1 MKRAPIKSESPYT
14 EIAGAHRRYETQCV
28 EDLCDLVPKGT
39 PVVEFFGG
47 LGLLAE
53 VFNRK
58 IQPTQFSTCE
68 MHEDLY
74 LKLAEQ
80 FGDQAHHGDTFSHSF
95 DKITPGSLVS
105 LDFNKFTTLTLVTGV
120 TKDRDY
126 LKDFKEIEQRG
137 AKYVHLTDCA
147 GLKMHFHLH
156 NYSKRFNHKVEDRY
170 DYCQAVQPTYR
181 NLLEWNMLGFR
192 YHPGAFHFLFSTSSY
207 PQTEPCATFDNKNVR
222 GFPSGKK

>member
-1 MKRAPIKSESPYT
+1 MAQSWSSSSPIGGMVERLAKCPDERQSGKISGCYKTGELGKSSQAGRADIVK
-14 EIAGAHRRYETQCV
+14 IR
-28 EDLCDLVPKGT
+28 
-39 PVVEFFGG
+39 GG
-47 LGLLAE
+47 IL
-53 VFNRK
+53 N
-58 IQPTQFSTCE
+58 
-68 MHEDLY
+68 EDLY

-137 AKYVHLTDCA
+137 ARYVHLTDCA

-181 NLLEWNMLGFR
+181 NLLGWNMLGFR